1 MNDPLAGKITDSELE
16 VMKVLWEADAP
27 LPITQIR
34 MALQERMG
42 WEATT
47 IKTLVQRLCSKG
59 AVLQTRQKCFL
70 YAPALTERAYNDWA
84 TENLIR
90 RLYRGSAK
98 NLVAALVHSESLT
111 REDVEELRGFFRV
124 EGEGTSDA

>member
-59 AVLQTRQKCFL
+59 AVRQTRQKCFL
-70 YAPALTERAYNDWA
+70 YAPALTERAYNHWA
-84 TENLIR
+84 TDNLIR

-124 EGEGTSDA
+124 EEDGPDA

>member
-1 MNDPLAGKITDSELE
+1 MTDIYGKITDSELE

-70 YAPALTERAYNDWA
+70 YAPALTERAYNHWA
-84 TENLIR
+84 TDNLIR

>member
-1 MNDPLAGKITDSELE
+1 MNDPLAGRITDSELE
-16 VMKVLWEADAP
+16 VMKVLWEAGMP

-42 WEATT
+42 WESTT
-47 IKTLVQRLCSKG
+47 IKTLVQRLCNKG

-70 YAPALTERAYNDWA
+70 YEPALTERAYNDWA

-98 NLVAALVHSESLT
+98 NLVAALVHSESLS

-124 EGEGTSDA
+124 EGEGASDA

>member
-70 YAPALTERAYNDWA
+70 YEPALTERAYNDWA

-98 NLVAALVHSESLT
+98 SLVAALIHSDSLSQA
-111 REDVEELRGFFRV
+111 DVEELRKSFHV
-124 EGEGTSDA
+124 EGAEDA